1 MGRNARDRRHEQLQ
15 NCLAENPFLTD
26 EELAGRLGVSIQTI
40 RLDRMRLSIPEL
52 RMRTR
57 AVAQRTLSKVK
68 ALGSREIVGELV
80 DIVLGRSALSIL
92 ETTGEMAFER
102 TKIVRGHYIFAQA
115 ESMAIALIDAEV
127 ALTGLANVKYKRPV
141 QVGEKLVAK
150 AEVIRIRG
158 TRSVVQVVTRVEQ
171 EQVFRAKFVVF
182 AVGADRGGEASADS
196 P

>member
-1 MGRNARDRRHEQLQ
+1 M
-15 NCLAENPFLTD
+15 
-26 EELAGRLGVSIQTI
+26 SIQTI
-40 RLDRMRLSIPEL
+40 RLDRMRLGIPEL

-68 ALGSREIVGELV
+68 ALGSRELVGELV